1 MLLTEQAADLA
12 AAAERGRIAREIH
25 DGIAQLIY
33 MLSLSSETCVALLR
47 RIADTSTVEALMLA
61 PVAERLDKL
70 VTISKQALWETRHY
84 MFTLKPL
91 MNGSTTLTQM
101 LTNQLREFEAISGLS
116 THLEVQ
122 GAEVSSNG
130 DQRHSRK
137 IAQVGTA
144 IFRITQEALTNA
156 YKHADATQVKVYLLY
171 LPQCIEVQ
179 IRDDGKGLRTKADG
193 YTLGTDGGQERI
205 YSGHGMRGMRAALEA
220 EPDLTVIGEASNGA
234 EALAKMPVL
243 DPQVILMDVRMEKMN
258 GIEACREIKSRNPD
272 VHILMITSYTDDD
285 AVISSILAG
294 ASGYLLKQVSRA
306 DLLHSIRL
314 VASGHSLIDSNT
326 AKHAME
332 RLTQV
337 PGSELTEREREVLA
351 LVARG
356 YTNKQIA
363 DTLFVSEKTA
373 RNHVS
378 HILDKLGLSRRSE
391 AAAFA
396 VEHKLVPP
404 REQHKDDM

>member
-1 MLLTEQAADLA
+1 MTKT
-12 AAAERGRIAREIH
+12 RIMIVDDHE
-25 DGIAQLIY
+25 
-33 MLSLSSETCVALLR
+33 V
-47 RIADTSTVEALMLA
+47 V
-61 PVAERLDKL
+61 RL
-70 VTISKQALWETRHY
+70 
-84 MFTLKPL
+84 
-91 MNGSTTLTQM
+91 
-101 LTNQLREFEAISGLS
+101 
-116 THLEVQ
+116 
-122 GAEVSSNG
+122 
-130 DQRHSRK
+130 
-137 IAQVGTA
+137 
-144 IFRITQEALTNA
+144 
-156 YKHADATQVKVYLLY
+156 
-171 LPQCIEVQ
+171 
-179 IRDDGKGLRTKADG
+179 
-193 YTLGTDGGQERI
+193 
-205 YSGHGMRGMRAALEA
+205 GMRAALEA
-220 EPDLTVIGEASNGA
+220 EPDLKVIAEASNGA

-243 DPQVILMDVRMEKMN
+243 DPQLILMDVRMEKMN

-294 ASGYLLKQVSRA
+294 ASGYLLKHVSRA
-306 DLLHSIRL
+306 DLLRSIRL
-314 VASGHSLIDSNT
+314 VASGRSLIDSKT
-326 AKHAME
+326 AKQAME

-337 PGSELTEREREVLA
+337 PGSELTEREREVLT

-404 REQHKDDM
+404 REQHKNEL